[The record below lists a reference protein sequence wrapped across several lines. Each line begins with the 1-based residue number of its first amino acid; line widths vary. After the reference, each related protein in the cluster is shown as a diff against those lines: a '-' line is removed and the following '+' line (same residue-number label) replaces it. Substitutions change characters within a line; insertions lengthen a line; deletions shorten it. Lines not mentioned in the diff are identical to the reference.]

1 MNSSRTTTAQELELL
16 VGTSSIIFLEKKALR
31 LEEYLELEKQIYV
44 NKSLIYFSKVSPICI
59 IELNEDKDHQASRF
73 T

>member
-1 MNSSRTTTAQELELL
+1 ML
-16 VGTSSIIFLEKKALR
+16 VQVALFFLEKKALR

-59 IELNEDKDHQASRF
+59 IELNEDSDNQKRGS